1 MAGLIIGRLTAQ
13 LGLDDTGFTR
23 GVRTAGSSMQSLG
36 TQAKGAEQAIA
47 TAMRSAVST
56 VDRYA
61 AKVEQARANQAA
73 AASRA
78 EKAERSLKAAQD
90 QGNAQK
96 AADAELRLAQAR
108 ARLTTATQTTQEAV
122 AGLQAANAGA
132 AETSDEATESITN
145 MGDSSDTTA
154 GKLAALAAGAVG
166 LGATMGSILTIGMD
180 FTSNLNVMQAVSGAT
195 AQQMDKVGAT
205 ARALGSD
212 INLPGT
218 SAVDAAA
225 AMTELAKGGFSVD
238 QSMNAAKGT
247 LQLAAAAQID
257 AADAATIQS
266 QALQA
271 FGLNASYATTAAD
284 ILANTSNASSA
295 EITDVADALAQAGT
309 VAAGFGVSMADTST
323 MLGLFANAG
332 ITGSDAGTLLK
343 TALQSLT
350 DQGAPA
356 QAAIKELG
364 LTVYDAN
371 GQFVGMRSL
380 WEQLAV
386 ASRNMTDEQYQAA
399 TATLFGSDAMRAAMV
414 AAGGG
419 VEAYDQMN
427 AKINQS
433 GTAAELSRL
442 KMQGLPGAWERVKNS
457 LESTGLTVYDFIQ
470 GPLTSLASSGAN
482 IIGVGEGIVGA
493 LGFIAAPVGVLANA
507 FGSLPEPMQATVTM
521 LIALK
526 IASMA
531 FGNQINSVRNYASNA
546 GGVLRNMGRDIT
558 NMQRAATLT
567 GGSMN
572 RLSGTIAVLG
582 RNNATIASMG
592 AAYLRASGNAQSFAR
607 TAGFVSAAAVGMR
620 GAIGGISG
628 ALGGPFGIAIM
639 GAIGLLTLWSSRSN
653 AAKQKQMEHK
663 AAVDELSKSID
674 VNTGKLN
681 QQGREAVTSKLEDSG
696 VLKMIE
702 ANQKWGVSIDQYT
715 DAATGQV
722 KAIDSVNA
730 ALDKQVT
737 SSLQA
742 SDYWETNAEDY
753 KAAGVSLQELTA
765 AMRGNAD
772 AKKAVETK
780 LKDAG
785 WENYSSAVGR
795 AKNSLDENGQSAIKT
810 GDALGNMKDN
820 IDEAAA
826 SAMRSAQA
834 NGDVVKSLDG
844 TTEVVGPLTAAMTE
858 FGESTDGSASKVDK
872 LAKALDGLQD
882 DKMTQEE
889 ALQSWSDNLR
899 AFSKALEEGGSATVG
914 LNGAIDVTTE
924 KGSALQDSARE
935 QASAFNEMAAA
946 TYEASL
952 AQGQSLP
959 DAIDTTRRKLEQSR
973 QAFIDQAVAG
983 GMSIEVANNLA
994 DRLGMIPDQ
1003 VVLGLD
1009 STAIQ
1014 SAIDQLATLG
1024 AKAVALPEGQVRV
1037 VDNTP
1042 ETKAKLD
1049 ELGIKT
1055 QTLPDGKVVITDTA
1069 PDTMKRL
1076 SDLGIQTTAL
1086 PGGFVKIEDTTP
1098 ANIERLNS
1106 LGVKT
1111 TTLPN
1116 GMVVV
1121 DVDDLAAQEKLRL
1134 LTQARRMQV
1143 SVDMVQGVNSVRS
1156 AVGDIGF
1163 GRYGAIQ
1170 TFAQGGHYID
1180 KPTRADI
1187 YQPAAD
1193 YTIFAEKKTKGETYL
1208 PWDEATRGRSLRIM
1222 DETAHAWGYQVVPLG
1237 LRAFADGGIATVGA
1251 LKNYMRG
1258 IEGAQYGYGAWGQ
1271 GWTTDCSGGQSI
1283 AMNYADG
1290 LNDQPG
1296 TGARAGTATFD
1307 SYTAGHGL
1315 QPGTAPAGVPA
1326 YEVTW
1331 NPEHTAG
1338 TIFDPAGGDVNI
1350 EMGGARGDGQYDG
1363 PDGSRSLSGSTAW
1376 MPLQGDP
1383 GAAGQIGAPDTR
1395 TAKQKNIDTVI
1406 AEGRRRGESDKEI
1419 KSAVMAV
1426 LAETGGEN
1434 LDHGMDGDNA
1444 GILQQRPSWGT
1455 VEQRMD
1461 PAYAA
1466 NAYYDAAN
1474 KVEGAEG
1481 MTEAQLAQAVQRSGT
1496 ADGSNYAAKE
1506 AEADA
1511 EIAASM
1517 TRSTTTQTGTATTGS
1532 GEPVFVTN
1540 WPAQLTTTTTSSTT
1554 STPATSGATEESTT
1568 GTEKLG
1574 NIGPLAITA
1583 YARGAIEDRAPGSA
1597 QVLNRERIWL
1607 TQAGEAG
1614 PESYIP
1620 LDGSPRSKALWLETG
1635 RHLGMMDSYAAG
1647 GFAGYSEDTSD
1658 ALKPR
1663 NFYDWA
1669 ALVAGGGF
1677 AVASAVTPYVN
1688 MANSGQVTLG
1698 DMAPTVDTSANSID
1712 GISQALGASAD
1723 ELKEVLIAILQATR
1737 ENKKVKATID
1747 SGVMDGLTPALSVAG
1762 L

>member
-13 LGLDDTGFTR
+13 LGLDDTAFTR
-23 GVRTAGSSMQSLG
+23 GVQTAGSSMQSLG

-96 AADAELRLAQAR
+96 AADAEIRLAQAR

-122 AGLQAANAGA
+122 AGLEAANAGA

-419 VEAYDQMN
+419 VEAYDKMN

-507 FGSLPEPMQATVTM
+507 FSALPEPMQATVTL

-546 GGVLRNMGRDIT
+546 GGVLRNMGRDIAV
-558 NMQRAATLT
+558 MQRQAAVA

-572 RLSGTIAVLG
+572 RLSASVAVLG

-620 GAIGGISG
+620 GAIGGIAG
-628 ALGGPFGIAIM
+628 ALGGPFGIAII

-681 QQGREAVTSKLEDSG
+681 QQGRETVASKLEDSG

-702 ANQKWGVSIDQYT
+702 ANQKWGVSIDQFT

-722 KAIDSVNA
+722 EAIDSVNA
-730 ALDKQVT
+730 ALDEQVST
-737 SSLQA
+737 SLKN
-742 SDYWETNAEDY
+742 SDYWKTNAKDY
-753 KAAGVSLQELTA
+753 AAAGVSLQELTFA
-765 AMRGNAD
+765 IRGNA
-772 AKKAVETK
+772 AAQESVEGK
-780 LKDAG
+780 LKGAG
-785 WENYSSAVGR
+785 WENYESAIGR
-795 AKNSLDENGQSAIKT
+795 AKNSLDQNGNSALRA
-810 GDALGNMKDN
+810 GDALGSMSDN

-844 TTEVVGPLTAAMTE
+844 TTQVVGPLTEAMTE
-858 FGESTDGSASKVDK
+858 FGESTDGTASKVDK
-872 LAKALDGLQD
+872 LAKALDGLD
-882 DKMTQEE
+882 NDKLTQEE
-889 ALQSWSDNLR
+889 ALQSWSNNMRDF
-899 AFSKALEEGGSATVG
+899 AKALEDGGAAAIG
-914 LNGAIDVTTE
+914 FNGHVDVTTE
-924 KGSALQDSARE
+924 KGSALQDTVQSMASDFNQMAVATFEAAQSQGQELPAALDTTRQALQRQRDAFVDQATAITGSRE
-935 QASAFNEMAAA
+935 QAE
-946 TYEASL
+946 
-952 AQGQSLP
+952 
-959 DAIDTTRRKLEQSR
+959 K
-973 QAFIDQAVAG
+973 
-983 GMSIEVANNLA
+983 LA
-994 DRLGMIPDQ
+994 DAYGLIPDQ
-1003 VVLGLD
+1003 KVLSLNTNAISQAISDLD
-1009 STAIQ
+1009 ALGIKTK
-1014 SAIDQLATLG
+1014 TLPPG
-1024 AKAVALPEGQVRV
+1024 EVRV
-1037 VDNTP
+1037 LDNTP
-1042 ETKAKLD
+1042 ETRAKLD
-1049 ELGIKT
+1049 ELKIAYT
-1055 QTLPDGKVVITDTA
+1055 ELPDGHLVITDTTA
-1069 PDTMKRL
+1069 ENMKRL
-1076 SDLGIQTTAL
+1076 WDLGIQTTSL
-1086 PGGFVKIEDTTP
+1086 PGGFIKVEDTSP
-1098 ANIERLNS
+1098 ANLQHLRDI
-1106 LGVKT
+1106 GVAT
-1111 TTLPN
+1111 TTLPGGLVVINADDAAFKTAVANAQTPGSKTITIYAVDEN
-1116 GMVVV
+1116 G
-1121 DVDDLAAQEKLRL
+1121 
-1134 LTQARRMQV
+1134 
-1143 SVDMVQGVNSVRS
+1143 NSV
-1156 AVGDIGF
+1156 VNNPMF
-1163 GRYGAIQ
+1163 GRGLGVLANRRGSIQ
-1170 TFAQGGHYID
+1170 TFGSGGHYID
-1180 KPTRADI
+1180 KPMRADI
-1187 YQPAAD
+1187 YRPAAD

-1237 LRAFADGGIATVGA
+1237 GRAFADGGFNGPAATAAAQAHDNEPYVYGA
-1251 LKNYMRG
+1251 L
-1258 IEGAQYGYGAWGQ
+1258 
-1271 GWTTDCSGGQSI
+1271 DCSGYLSLI
-1283 AMNYADG
+1283 HSE
-1290 LNDQPG
+1290 G
-1296 TGARAGTATFD
+1296 TGEQVRFTTDSDFGAMGWVPGDDPNGWTIGTNNGSGQNGHMAGRLFGVPVESGGNGIQYGDGAQDPATFPSLWHWPAAAGTQSAT
-1307 SYTAGHGL
+1307 A
-1315 QPGTAPAGVPA
+1315 
-1326 YEVTW
+1326 
-1331 NPEHTAG
+1331 
-1338 TIFDPAGGDVNI
+1338 
-1350 EMGGARGDGQYDG
+1350 
-1363 PDGSRSLSGSTAW
+1363 STV
-1376 MPLQGDP
+1376 DN
-1383 GAAGQIGAPDTR
+1383 R
-1395 TAKQKNIDTVI
+1395 TEKQKNIDTVI
-1406 AEGRRRGESDKEI
+1406 AEGKRRGESDKEI

-1444 GILQQRPSWGT
+1444 GILQQRSSWGT

-1517 TRSTTTQTGTATTGS
+1517 TRSTTTQTGTATSGS

-1540 WPAQLTTTTTSSTT
+1540 WPSQLTTTTTSSTAST
-1554 STPATSGATEESTT
+1554 SSGTSGSAEESTT
-1568 GTEKLG
+1568 GPEKLG

-1635 RHLGMMDSYAAG
+1635 RHLGMIDSYAVG

-1658 ALKPR
+1658 ALKPK

-1669 ALVAGGGF
+1669 ALVAGSGF
-1677 AVASAVTPYVN
+1677 AVASAVTPYLG
-1688 MANSGQVTLG
+1688 MASGGQVTLG
-1698 DMAPTVDTSANSID
+1698 DLAPTVDTSANSID

-1737 ENKKVKATID
+1737 ENKKIKATID

>member
-13 LGLDDTGFTR
+13 LGLDDTAFTR
-23 GVRTAGSSMQSLG
+23 GVKTAGSSMQSLG

-96 AADAELRLAQAR
+96 AADAEIRLAQAR

-419 VEAYDQMN
+419 VEAYDKMN

-493 LGFIAAPVGVLANA
+493 LGFIAAPVGVLADA
-507 FGSLPEPMQATVTM
+507 FGALPEPMQATVTM

-531 FGNQINSVRNYASNA
+531 FGTQIATARGHVAGAGSALTGMGGALRTSTQYARQLHPEMSRVQRSMFVMGQQSGVMGRMGQSFGTAAAQATRFSTSAGMAAAAATGMRAAA
-546 GGVLRNMGRDIT
+546 GGLM
-558 NMQRAATLT
+558 
-567 GGSMN
+567 
-572 RLSGTIAVLG
+572 
-582 RNNATIASMG
+582 
-592 AAYLRASGNAQSFAR
+592 
-607 TAGFVSAAAVGMR
+607 
-620 GAIGGISG
+620 G

-899 AFSKALEEGGSATVG
+899 AFSKALEEGGTATVG

-1237 LRAFADGGIATVGA
+1237 LRAFADGGFNGPAATAAAQAHDNEPYVYGA
-1251 LKNYMRG
+1251 L
-1258 IEGAQYGYGAWGQ
+1258 
-1271 GWTTDCSGGQSI
+1271 DCSGYLSLI
-1283 AMNYADG
+1283 HSE
-1290 LNDQPG
+1290 G
-1296 TGARAGTATFD
+1296 TGEQVRFTTDSDFGAMGWVPGDDPNGWTIGTNNGSGQNGHMAGRLFGVPVESGGNGIQYGDGAQDPSNFPSLWHWPAAAGTQSAT
-1307 SYTAGHGL
+1307 A
-1315 QPGTAPAGVPA
+1315 
-1326 YEVTW
+1326 
-1331 NPEHTAG
+1331 
-1338 TIFDPAGGDVNI
+1338 
-1350 EMGGARGDGQYDG
+1350 
-1363 PDGSRSLSGSTAW
+1363 STV
-1376 MPLQGDP
+1376 DN
-1383 GAAGQIGAPDTR
+1383 R
-1395 TAKQKNIDTVI
+1395 TEKQKNIDTVI
-1406 AEGRRRGESDKEI
+1406 AEGKRRGESDKEI

-1444 GILQQRPSWGT
+1444 GILQQRPNWGT

-1466 NAYYDAAN
+1466 NAYYDTAN
-1474 KVEGAEG
+1474 RVQGAEG

-1496 ADGSNYAAKE
+1496 EDGSNYAAKE

-1517 TRSTTTQTGTATTGS
+1517 TRSTTTQTGTATSGS

-1540 WPAQLTTTTTSSTT
+1540 WPSQLTTTTTSSTAST
-1554 STPATSGATEESTT
+1554 SSGTSGSAEESAT
-1568 GTEKLG
+1568 GPEKLG

-1677 AVASAVTPYVN
+1677 AVASAVSPYVN

-1698 DMAPTVDTSANSID
+1698 DLSPTVDTSANSID